1 MTGSFFVQIKKMS
14 LDEEYRHH
22 TDRKKRNK
30 CESFVVAAIF
40 RFVIDQR
47 EDHADEKTKHHA
59 RKTS

>member
-1 MTGSFFVQIKKMS
+1 MS

-22 TDRKKRNK
+22 ADRKKWNK
-30 CESFVVAAIF
+30 CESFVVVAIF